1 MDRKFPGN
9 ICGFAAAL
17 VFCDAGASVAFAQQ
31 VGADQLQ
38 EIVVTAQKRESTVQT
53 TPLSI
58 TALTGQDLVDRG
70 ITDITAIVQSVPGVS
85 MRTSG
90 PGQTELEIRGLTS
103 SGGNSATVGFYLD
116 DIPLSAPASAQ
127 NGKVVIDPNLYDLN
141 RIEVLRGPQGT
152 LYGSGSMGGTI
163 KLVPNAPNPA
173 AFDASA
179 QVILG
184 GTDGGDTL
192 NHTENGMVNL
202 PLGDTLALRIVAS
215 SQVLSGW
222 IDRIVITQPN
232 FPAPVDP
239 ATRGNVAAA
248 PVAQN
253 FKDVNDENLR
263 SVRASLLWKPNDRLS
278 IEPTFMYQE
287 ITQGGLN
294 LIDSQPG
301 TKTQYQPYNSP
312 EPFED
317 RIDIGS
323 LNVQYHFDG
332 ADLTST
338 TSYWRRDEN
347 LRQDGTEEIATVLG
361 APIYPEQGGAG
372 QNFPTSLEDD
382 ISRQY
387 SEEIRL
393 TSSGHSDFKWLLGYF
408 YQDFESDFDE
418 FVDTPF
424 TAIPGT
430 IPNAFTQFQP
440 TKILQNSFFG
450 EASYTFLEKF
460 TATAGLRRYYYTG
473 TVNTAVSGWLS
484 SSGTDA
490 FNHYSTG
497 ERDSGIT
504 PKFNISYQVDPD
516 MLVYGTV
523 AQGFRPGGGNQPIP
537 TAGALGTQCLANLQ
551 AIGLNAAPLG
561 FKPDKVWSY
570 ELGEKFRSGDGR
582 MTINSAGYFENWQHI
597 QQNIPLECGFPFT
610 GNAGDAHIYGAELEI
625 NAVLIP
631 GLVASV
637 NGSWTHAQYIA
648 NAVPTTTIDERLQE
662 VPEVTA
668 AASLNYRHGITDGL
682 SFIGRVENNYVG
694 SRIDTT
700 AQANFLPSYDLTNI
714 RAGVEGSNWTAV
726 LFVNN
731 ATNRLALLTN
741 SPAINVNVSTFNRT
755 AMEQPLTF
763 GIDLSYR
770 LGH

>member
-1 MDRKFPGN
+1 MGRKSPA
-9 ICGFAAAL
+9 FAARLGAA
-17 VFCDAGASVAFAQQ
+17 VIVWSVSAGVAFAQQ
-31 VGADQLQ
+31 ASTEQLQ
-38 EIVVTAQKRESTVQT
+38 EIIVTAQKRESTVQT

-152 LYGSGSMGGTI
+152 LYGAGSMGGTI

-215 SQVLSGW
+215 SEVLGGW

-232 FPAPVDP
+232 FPAPVDA

-263 SVRASLLWKPNDRLS
+263 SVRASLLWKPTDRLS

-323 LNVQYHFDG
+323 LNVQYHFD
-332 ADLTST
+332 
-338 TSYWRRDEN
+338 WRRPD
-347 LRQDGTEEIATVLG
+347 LDRLLL
-361 APIYPEQGGAG
+361 AP
-372 QNFPTSLEDD
+372 
-382 ISRQY
+382 R
-387 SEEIRL
+387 
-393 TSSGHSDFKWLLGYF
+393 
-408 YQDFESDFDE
+408 
-418 FVDTPF
+418 
-424 TAIPGT
+424 
-430 IPNAFTQFQP
+430 
-440 TKILQNSFFG
+440 
-450 EASYTFLEKF
+450 
-460 TATAGLRRYYYTG
+460 
-473 TVNTAVSGWLS
+473 
-484 SSGTDA
+484 
-490 FNHYSTG
+490 
-497 ERDSGIT
+497 
-504 PKFNISYQVDPD
+504 
-516 MLVYGTV
+516 
-523 AQGFRPGGGNQPIP
+523 
-537 TAGALGTQCLANLQ
+537 
-551 AIGLNAAPLG
+551 
-561 FKPDKVWSY
+561 
-570 ELGEKFRSGDGR
+570 
-582 MTINSAGYFENWQHI
+582 
-597 QQNIPLECGFPFT
+597 
-610 GNAGDAHIYGAELEI
+610 
-625 NAVLIP
+625 
-631 GLVASV
+631 
-637 NGSWTHAQYIA
+637 
-648 NAVPTTTIDERLQE
+648 
-662 VPEVTA
+662 
-668 AASLNYRHGITDGL
+668 
-682 SFIGRVENNYVG
+682 
-694 SRIDTT
+694 
-700 AQANFLPSYDLTNI
+700 
-714 RAGVEGSNWTAV
+714 
-726 LFVNN
+726 
-731 ATNRLALLTN
+731 
-741 SPAINVNVSTFNRT
+741 
-755 AMEQPLTF
+755 
-763 GIDLSYR
+763 
-770 LGH
+770 